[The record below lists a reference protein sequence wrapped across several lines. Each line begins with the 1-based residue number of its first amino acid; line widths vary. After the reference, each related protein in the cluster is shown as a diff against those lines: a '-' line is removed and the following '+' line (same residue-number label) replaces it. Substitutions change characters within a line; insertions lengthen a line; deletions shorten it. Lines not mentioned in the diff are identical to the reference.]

1 MSEIEY
7 VIFDTETTGMRPQD
21 GHAIVEIAAERIRG
35 REVVETFDSIVNPG
49 RKMDPEAAAIHGI
62 TQEIIDQ
69 EGRPLIEVIPAFMVF
84 CSGATLVAH
93 NIKFDLGFI
102 NKHLVDLGLPPL
114 ANETLDTIE
123 LAKSK
128 VFVASYSLAYL
139 AKHFAI
145 PQPTAHRALADVQV
159 TRELFFKL
167 LDYQK

>member
-1 MSEIEY
+1 MSDIEY

-35 REVVETFDSIVNPG
+35 REVIETFDSIVNPD

-62 TQEIIDQ
+62 TQEIIDK
-69 EGRPLIEVIPAFMVF
+69 EGRPLIEVIPAFMLF
-84 CSGATLVAH
+84 CSGAILVAH

-145 PQPTAHRALADVQV
+145 PQPAAHRALADVQV